1 MKNNGNSAPAG
12 GQLMSPQLQR
22 ANFGGVPGPPVP
34 PGSQPNQLRGT
45 GAMTKSHS
53 AEPPAVW
60 KPPPP
65 HGAIS
70 GKIFG
75 TIFCSS
81 YHFIGSDVCPVFL
94 THSTS
99 YLQVFPDHL

>member
-22 ANFGGVPGPPVP
+22 SNFGGVPGPPVP

-70 GKIFG
+70 GKIFSI
-75 TIFCSS
+75 IFC
-81 YHFIGSDVCPVFL
+81 
-94 THSTS
+94 HSHNLLNIATN
-99 YLQVFPDHL
+99 V